1 MSRPPDNTTT
11 PQSRSRPPEG
21 PGKLPDAWGGF
32 EPYAQLCRSLLPR
45 THGVSIFDVR
55 GALRW
60 SNDAA
65 AAALGPLVNGAL
77 AVIESAPES
86 AGELHVLPGD
96 APVYLCWIRDD
107 ARHVLACVAIACSPG
122 SDRDAES
129 RSFALVHPLLKPA
142 LECFR
147 RDLLARITIGR
158 LKRAVTE
165 LKARQEEEDGS
176 YDTLTG
182 LYTRPAFEHRV
193 RAAVARPDNTS
204 GWSSL
209 YINVDQLHV
218 INDNFG
224 MPVGDSVLG
233 QLGELLRSRLPAGA
247 FAARISGDRF
257 SVLLP
262 AHLDDAERFGESLR
276 EGAEQLGNTE
286 GNSRLRVSI
295 SVGVAALDASEGE
308 LMHSFAAAET
318 ACKAAKDRG
327 RNRVEVYR
335 ANDVSLVRRFADI
348 NIAGQLHDAISA
360 GRLSLDAQLILPFHR
375 GGPLK
380 PHYELLVRMI
390 DEDGTAALPDTF
402 MSAAIRYQLMQSI
415 DRWVI
420 ETAVQRLKTLAGTL
434 ASVPLSFA
442 INFSGQSLNDESFSD
457 FLVERIRSSGL
468 PPDLFCFE
476 LTENATIASIARARD
491 LMGRLRSLGCGIALD
506 DFGTGL
512 SSLSYLRQ
520 LPVTMLKIDGSFVRD
535 VVRDPRAESMVRAIA
550 QLAHAMSLTTVAE
563 YVETDEIRARIATLG
578 VDYGQGFGIS
588 RPMPLDDLLAR
599 LAKAAL
605 VGAQRR
611 STDGVRVANPVS
623 PARSA

>member
-1 MSRPPDNTTT
+1 MSRPADNKTT
-11 PQSRSRPPEG
+11 PETRARRLDV
-21 PGKLPDAWGGF
+21 PGKSPDAWSGF
-32 EPYAQLCRSLLPR
+32 EAYAQLCRSLLPR
-45 THGVSIFDVR
+45 AHGVSIFDVK

-60 SNDAA
+60 SNDPGIADLGTIVGD
-65 AAALGPLVNGAL
+65 ALQ
-77 AVIESAPES
+77 AVASAPDA
-86 AGELHVLPGD
+86 AGDLHLLAGN

-107 ARHVLACVAIACSPG
+107 SRNVLAAVAVVCTPG
-122 SDRDAES
+122 GDRELEP
-129 RSFALVHPLLKPA
+129 RGFPLVHALLKPV
-142 LECFR
+142 LDCLR
-147 RDLLARITIGR
+147 RDLLSRITIGR

-165 LKARQEEEDGS
+165 LKTRRDEEDGS

-193 RAAVARPDNTS
+193 RAAVARADSPS

-233 QLGELLRSRLPAGA
+233 QLGELLRSRLPEGA

-276 EGAEQLGNTE
+276 EGAELLGTTE

-295 SVGVAALDASEGE
+295 SVGVAALDSSQGE
-308 LMHSFAAAET
+308 LMHSLAAAET

-360 GRLSLDAQLILPFHR
+360 GRLSLDAQLILPFDR

-380 PHYELLVRMI
+380 PHYELRVRMI

-402 MSAAIRYQLMQSI
+402 MSAAVRYQLMQSI

-420 ETAVQRLKTLAGTL
+420 ETAVRRLKALAGTL
-434 ASVPLSFA
+434 AGMPVGFA
-442 INFSGQSLNDESFSD
+442 INFSGQSLNDESFGD
-457 FLVERIRSSGL
+457 FLIERIRSSGL

-491 LMGRLRSLGCGIALD
+491 LMGRLRTLGCGIALD

-550 QLAHAMSLTTVAE
+550 QLARAMSLTTVAE
-563 YVETDEIRARIATLG
+563 YVETDEIRALVATLG

-588 RPMPLDDLLAR
+588 KPMPLDDLLAQ
-599 LAKAAL
+599 LAGGAL
-605 VGAQRR
+605 TGAQRQF
-611 STDGVRVANPVS
+611 TDGVRDANPVT
-623 PARSA
+623 PARRA

>member
-1 MSRPPDNTTT
+1 MSRPPDNKTT
-11 PQSRSRPPEG
+11 PEPRSRRPDG
-21 PGKLPDAWGGF
+21 PGKPPDAWSGF
-32 EPYAQLCRSLLPR
+32 ESYAQLCRALLPR
-45 THGVSIFDVR
+45 ARAVSIFDAR

-65 AAALGPLVNGAL
+65 AADLDPVVSGAL
-77 AVIESAPES
+77 SVVAAAPDS
-86 AGELHVLPGD
+86 AGDLHMLPGD
-96 APVYLCWIRDD
+96 APVYVCWIRDD
-107 ARHVLACVAIACSPG
+107 ARNVLAAVAIACAPGDDREVEPG
-122 SDRDAES
+122 S
-129 RSFALVHPLLKPA
+129 FPLVHELLKPA
-142 LECFR
+142 LDCLR
-147 RDLLARITIGR
+147 RDLLSRITIGR
-158 LKRAVTE
+158 LKRAVTD
-165 LKARQEEEDGS
+165 LKTRQEKEDGS

-193 RAAVARPDNTS
+193 RAAVARTDNSS

-276 EGAEQLGNTE
+276 EGAEQLGNME

-295 SVGVAALDASEGE
+295 SVGVAALDSSEGE
-308 LMHSFAAAET
+308 LMHSLAAAET

-360 GRLSLDAQLILPFHR
+360 GRLSLDAQLILPFS
-375 GGPLK
+375 GGGSLK

-420 ETAVQRLKTLAGTL
+420 ETAVRRLKTLAGTL
-434 ASVPLSFA
+434 AGMPVGFA

-457 FLVERIRSSGL
+457 FLIERIRSSGL

-491 LMGRLRSLGCGIALD
+491 LMGRLRTLGCGIALD

-550 QLAHAMSLTTVAE
+550 QLARAMSLTTVAE
-563 YVETDEIRARIATLG
+563 YVETDEIRTLVATLG

-588 RPMPLDDLLAR
+588 KPMPLDDLLAQ
-599 LAKAAL
+599 LTSAAPA
-605 VGAQRR
+605 GAQRTTIAHR
-611 STDGVRVANPVS
+611 SDQTSR
-623 PARSA
+623 RSGGH